1 MPPLRLPDEP
11 DRPPLRLPRLRRP
24 PTDRLNRGLSRS
36 GDPEE
41 ACERRQAL
49 CRVVRHEPSSAIDC
63 ERNGRRAVTLTLTK
77 NLLRFEELHRNNWP
91 PWARTHRSP
100 ALTLYTVGTQ
110 PSHSHPPPPT
120 PSHHPPPSVPSPGGT
135 LSPHGATVVK
145 SMILYGQLA
154 QLSTAESGKVPDES
168 QWCAVENMHTQ

>member
-49 CRVVRHEPSSAIDC
+49 CRVVRHEPSSAIC
-63 ERNGRRAVTLTLTK
+63 EGMVGAVTK
-77 NLLRFEELHRNNWP
+77 EVARDLRSSRGITDRAG
-91 PWARTHRSP
+91 ARPLGVTEVRPHIIYRRHP
-100 ALTLYTVGTQ
+100 ALPLKPSTAHTL
-110 PSHSHPPPPT
+110 
-120 PSHHPPPSVPSPGGT
+120 PPSSTLRLRPISGGT
-135 LSPHGATVVK
+135 LSPHGASYTVRSV
-145 SMILYGQLA
+145 G
-154 QLSTAESGKVPDES
+154 TALHRRERRVYR
-168 QWCAVENMHTQ
+168 